1 MTQLQTLVLRFLRQR
16 GFLSLVSYFIN
27 RAEQE
32 ILLRRSLALAHGDEY
47 KLSGRRSFFRRS
59 KKGSHG
65 MSVNHSREGS
75 DSATSIT
82 TSCTGKEGMLVLKNL
97 SLGIYSY
104 EQNYLYIKGNLEKVV
119 F

>member
-1 MTQLQTLVLRFLRQR
+1 M
-16 GFLSLVSYFIN
+16 
-27 RAEQE
+27 
-32 ILLRRSLALAHGDEY
+32 RRSLALAHGDEY

-82 TSCTGKEGMLVLKNL
+82 TSCTGKERTSALVFIVMNKITFILKE
-97 SLGIYSY
+97 IW
-104 EQNYLYIKGNLEKVV
+104 KK
-119 F
+119 